1 MPYKSPFRQAPSKF
15 VPRAEHNERMRGFL
29 KFQASDLA
37 AARDASHDGASSGAR
52 MNKTDLSQLATLIT
66 QKHDELLAHWCQE
79 VRLLPIAEHLDA
91 PTLNNHIPD
100 LLEELAC
107 ELEAAKL
114 A

>member
-1 MPYKSPFRQAPSKF
+1 VPYKSPFRQAPSKF

-66 QKHDELLAHWCQE
+66 QKHDELLAHWRQE

-91 PTLNNHIPD
+91 PILNNHIPD